1 MHLALLAYRNTPI
14 SGLEYS
20 PAQLLMSRVLKD
32 RLSTATRL
40 LSPKVAEHLHR
51 FLLIGTPRPYPRSK
65 LVSL

>member
-32 RLSTATRL
+32 RRSTATSL
-40 LSPKVAEHLHR
+40 LSPKDCRGFTQVFACQTTKTKE
-51 FLLIGTPRPYPRSK
+51 IP
-65 LVSL
+65 